1 MGWVVEVEH
10 PEGALLYVVAVEEA
24 SDAEDRLRSL
34 LAIPADRGVRVHR
47 RLATLPF
54 DLEGGAIKGPM

>member
-10 PEGALLYVVAVEEA
+10 PEGALLYVVAVDEP
-24 SDAEDRLRSL
+24 SDAEDRLRAL
-34 LAIPADRGVRVHR
+34 LAIPADRDVCVHR

-54 DLEGGAIKGPM
+54 DMEAGAIKGPM